1 MAKNLTG
8 TLQIVTANR
17 LRDGQVV
24 FLTRSGEWTSD
35 IARAAVA
42 RDEAAAQ
49 RLLAIGTV
57 AAAESRIVEPYL
69 TAVREDGESIVP
81 VSLRERILPRPRIQH
96 QHHLMRRRRIQFLHH
111 SHDFFQLFHE
121 VVLVV
126 QAARRVGDQHVRLAR
141 ARRLKRIE
149 DHRCTVRARVLG
161 DDWHA
166 IALTPDLELFNRSG
180 AEGVAR
186 RQHH

>member
-81 VSLRERILPRPRIQH
+81 VSLRERIRAQGLT
-96 QHHLMRRRRIQFLHH
+96 F
-111 SHDFFQLFHE
+111 
-121 VVLVV
+121 
-126 QAARRVGDQHVRLAR
+126 AAISADATRYL
-141 ARRLKRIE
+141 
-149 DHRCTVRARVLG
+149 
-161 DDWHA
+161 
-166 IALTPDLELFNRSG
+166 
-180 AEGVAR
+180 
-186 RQHH
+186 